1 MGKVIKIRTPIT
13 QEIIDANTKAA
24 RAVEAAN
31 AKTFAPPVGEFG
43 PATPVRDER
52 VVIPKKNRSRRKPT
66 TTTTTHGPETPQSKT
81 RQQVNVPK
89 RATQRARGA
98 NVTPEHTSLSPGAVK
113 PKATPNDVKYRRKEY
128 KQTKQEKKKAKQ
140 EAMSMALEYF
150 PGSGGTPRSLHPV
163 PESKPVESIRVSTS
177 WREGLPKSDIVPAQE
192 LPKTPQDIILEQ
204 NSNRQKR
211 QNSGNKGKGE
221 QVVEQASA
229 NISENLPPPITSTME
244 GDIDKTS
251 QQALAAQAKAK
262 ENADN
267 LKKMSNNG
275 SLPGDNK
282 NGKGMSDGLKGWASK
297 TWEDIGPWG
306 RGAAYGV
313 GGLAAV
319 GIVGN
324 MVGGRRRR
332 DY

>member
-24 RAVEAAN
+24 REVEAAN

-66 TTTTTHGPETPQSKT
+66 TTYGPETPQSKT

-211 QNSGNKGKGE
+211 QNSGNKGKSE

-229 NISENLPPPITSTME
+229 NISTNLPNPITETMNGNTKGTAEQATAAMDKAAENSKNKKQATKDNTTDKKDGGSDFFDMSEGLGKWWEARSTNE
-244 GDIDKTS
+244 K
-251 QQALAAQAKAK
+251 
-262 ENADN
+262 
-267 LKKMSNNG
+267 
-275 SLPGDNK
+275 
-282 NGKGMSDGLKGWASK
+282 W
-297 TWEDIGPWG
+297 
-306 RGAAYGV
+306 GV
-313 GGLAAV
+313 GLGVGVPAL
-319 GIVGN
+319 GIVGS
-324 MVGGRRRR
+324 MMGGRRRR